1 MIGMTIDASEI
12 EAFAAKSA
20 GAASLLGRKFERA
33 GRQSGFAV
41 MGRAQQLAPVD
52 TGNMKNQIG
61 PPEVSRIGASGVQVR
76 VAASAQSEDGYP
88 YPYVIEHGRGP
99 IEAAPGKFLRFEIGG
114 EVIFAKRVGP
124 AAAQPFMAPALQQM
138 RPNIVRFFQTAMSEA
153 VAEMVV

>member
-1 MIGMTIDASEI
+1 MIAMTVDATDI
-12 EAFAAKSA
+12 TNFAAKA
-20 GAASLLGRKFERA
+20 AQGGAILGKKFEKA

-61 PPEVSRIGASGVQVR
+61 PPEVGRIGAAGVQVR
-76 VAASAQSEDGYP
+76 IAASAQSEDGYP

-99 IEAAPGKFLRFEIGG
+99 IEAAPGKVLAFEIDGQM
-114 EVIFAKRVGP
+114 VFRKRVGP
-124 AAAQPFMAPALQQM
+124 AAAQPFMGPALQQM
-138 RPNIVRFFQTAMSEA
+138 RPKIVQFFATAMDEA